1 MLRSTEIKFERAESE
16 LSLLLKKNIMH
27 GESSVVSSYCIL
39 IIIRQLMS
47 LKFQHKEISN
57 TCIFKHM
64 QLILFVYTLFNGEKR
79 ESIKEKVLL
88 KCSEFTFLIDIFE
101 DNHNIERDHFE
112 RDSVKVMKNR
122 LLVAIMR
129 RNSNLYQLGSVTSV
143 NHGNCH

>member
-1 MLRSTEIKFERAESE
+1 
-16 LSLLLKKNIMH
+16 
-27 GESSVVSSYCIL
+27 
-39 IIIRQLMS
+39 
-47 LKFQHKEISN
+47 
-57 TCIFKHM
+57 M

-101 DNHNIERDHFE
+101 DNHNIEGDHFE